1 MDYFLIAYGALLLA
15 LSFFFGKYGSLWI
28 DRLYLKNHSIL
39 SFPDAIGSRQSTE

>member
-28 DRLYLKNHSIL
+28 DRLYLKIIRFYHFL
-39 SFPDAIGSRQSTE
+39 MQ